1 MNIAQLVLD
10 SIERFGEYPSV
21 YHEGRWHSNV
31 QRLLCAEKMATVLR
45 DHGVRPGDRVVVMMA
60 NDPTV
65 TDAFHAIWRLGAVMI
80 PVTPNWVAREVRYVL
95 EHSGAQVVIS
105 SAVLAQRIV
114 EASDNIPGIRAI
126 LVHGSCELESTT
138 SLEPLIAN
146 AKPLKSMH
154 DCDADDLAML
164 IYTSGTTGQPKGVM
178 QSHKN
183 LHTNVAAVTKLGAMA
198 PFTRVMQVLPLSHVF
213 GVLGMNLNVIFG
225 CSSIILPQW
234 DTRQV
239 FETIQQFRIARF
251 SVVPTMLSYMLTFP
265 DRQKYDCSSL
275 ELVSTGGAAT
285 PDEVRREFERTFNC
299 RIREG
304 YGCSEATCAIS
315 SYHESEAHRVGSV
328 GRPLHEMDLAIL
340 DKANEAVSV
349 GQEGE
354 ICVRG
359 AHVMQGYWKDTET
372 TELAMRSGWLHTGDL
387 GRVDDD
393 GYLYITGRIKDLIIK
408 GGENISPREIEEAIY
423 QHPAVAEA
431 AVIGIPDVIF
441 GEQVCAVVVL
451 RPGHSATEIEIQS
464 HVARFVNKFKVPSS
478 VVFRSELPKSPVGK
492 ILKRELRQELAGT
505 LSLPTSLQNPTS

>member
-10 SIERFGEYPSV
+10 SIDRFGEYPYV
-21 YHEGRWHSNV
+21 YHRGCWHSNL
-31 QRLLCAEKMATVLR
+31 QRLHFAEKMATVLLNQ
-45 DHGVRPGDRVVVMMA
+45 GVQPGDRVVVMMA
-60 NDPTV
+60 NDPSV

-95 EHSGAQVVIS
+95 EHSGAKVIIT
-105 SAVLAQRIV
+105 SATLAQQVV
-114 EASDNIPGIRAI
+114 EASENIPGIRSI
-126 LVHGSCELESTT
+126 LVHGACDLESTT
-138 SLEPLIAN
+138 CLEPLIAN
-146 AKPLKSMH
+146 AQPLKSMH
-154 DCDADDLAML
+154 DCSENDLAML

-183 LHTNVAAVTKLGAMA
+183 LITNVAAVTKLGSIA
-198 PFTRVMQVLPLSHVF
+198 PFTRTMQVLPLSHVF
-213 GVLGMNLNVIFG
+213 GVLGMNLGAIFG
-225 CSSIILPQW
+225 SSSIILPHW
-234 DTRQV
+234 DTRHV
-239 FETIQQFRIARF
+239 FETIQEFKIARF
-251 SVVPTMLSYMLTFP
+251 SVVPTMLSYMLNFP
-265 DRQKYDCSSL
+265 DRQQYDCSSL

-285 PDEVRREFERTFNC
+285 PDEVRREFEHTFNC
-299 RIREG
+299 RIRDG

-315 SYHESEAHRVGSV
+315 SYHESEPHRVGSV
-328 GRPLHEMDLAIL
+328 GRPIHEMDLAIL
-340 DKANEAVSV
+340 DKEDEAVPI

-359 AHVMQGYWKDTET
+359 AHVMQGYWKDSET
-372 TELAMRSGWLHTGDL
+372 TEVAMRSGWLHTGDL
-387 GRVDDD
+387 GRVDED

-431 AVIGIPDVIF
+431 AVIGIPDATF

-451 RPGHSATEIEIQS
+451 RPGQCATEIEIQS

-492 ILKRELRQELAGT
+492 ILKRELRQELSAKA
-505 LSLPTSLQNPTS
+505 N

>member
-21 YHEGRWHSNV
+21 YHQDRWHSNV
-31 QRLLCAEKMATVLR
+31 QRLLCAEKMASVLR
-45 DHGVRPGDRVVVMMA
+45 DQGVQPGDRVVVMMA

-95 EHSGAQVVIS
+95 EHSGAQVVIT
-105 SAVLAQRIV
+105 SAVLAQRIG
-114 EASDNIPGIRAI
+114 EASENVPGIRAI
-126 LVHGSCELESTT
+126 LVHGSSELESTT
-138 SLEPLIAN
+138 PLEPLM
-146 AKPLKSMH
+146 AKAQPLKSMH
-154 DCDADDLAML
+154 ECNEDDLAML

-183 LHTNVAAVTKLGAMA
+183 LQTNVAAVIKLGAMA
-198 PFTRVMQVLPLSHVF
+198 PSTRAMQVLPLSHVF
-213 GVLGMNLNVIFG
+213 GVLGMNLNAIFG

-239 FETIQQFRIARF
+239 FETIQQFKIARF

-275 ELVSTGGAAT
+275 EVVSTGGAAT
-285 PDEVRREFERTFNC
+285 PDEVRREFERTFSC
-299 RIREG
+299 RIRDG

-315 SYHESEAHRVGSV
+315 SYQDSEAHRVGSV

-340 DKANEAVSV
+340 DKASRAVPT

-354 ICVRG
+354 VCVRG
-359 AHVMQGYWKDTET
+359 PHVMQGYWKDPET

-387 GRVDDD
+387 GRVDAD

-431 AVIGIPDVIF
+431 AVIGIPDVTF

-451 RPGHSATEIEIQS
+451 RPGHTATEIEIQS

-492 ILKRELRQELAGT
+492 ILKRELRQELAAT
-505 LSLPTSLQNPTS
+505 QSTPRSS